1 MTTIDLT
8 TARALV
14 ERLRDAEAAIRYS
27 RDMIESLIAE
37 RDSFETLWR
46 STMDVLEAERAE
58 RDALAKDAAIGRF
71 FVERAEWWRHDI
83 VEDERHASLSIRLPY
98 DVDLS
103 CRLTREDAL
112 QAAMKGASD
121 DQG

>member
-27 RDMIESLIAE
+27 RDMIESLLAE

-46 STMDVLEAERAE
+46 STMDVLETERAE
-58 RDALAKDAAIGRF
+58 RDAAVLAEREACAVICDDAATESEPDDF
-71 FVERAEWWRHDI
+71 A
-83 VEDERHASLSIRLPY
+83 L
-98 DVDLS
+98 
-103 CRLTREDAL
+103 DAL
-112 QAAMKGASD
+112 NHCAAAIRARGASD
-121 DQG
+121 GQG